1 MKKPV
6 FDVEEIRELLNQL
19 ESIDSS
25 TEHLSTEH
33 LSTVKEILSLHI
45 LNSCASEEDT
55 GLDKISVEAY
65 QGIAAEAYSLEI
77 EAKQLRTIVRAF
89 KKPMI
94 DLPKDMNSD
103 NEIIAI
109 IARWRMKLGK

>member
-1 MKKPV
+1 
-6 FDVEEIRELLNQL
+6 
-19 ESIDSS
+19 
-25 TEHLSTEH
+25 
-33 LSTVKEILSLHI
+33 
-45 LNSCASEEDT
+45 
-55 GLDKISVEAY
+55 
-65 QGIAAEAYSLEI
+65 
-77 EAKQLRTIVRAF
+77 VRAF

>member
-6 FDVEEIRELLNQL
+6 FDVEEIRGLLNQL

-25 TEHLSTEH
+25 TEHLST
-33 LSTVKEILSLHI
+33 VKENLSSHI
-45 LNSCASEEDT
+45 LYSCVSEEGTD
-55 GLDKISVEAY
+55 LDKISVEAY

-77 EAKQLRTIVRAF
+77 AAKQLRSIVRAF

>member
-19 ESIDSS
+19 DNIDGNTENLSS
-25 TEHLSTEH
+25 VRENLS
-33 LSTVKEILSLHI
+33 SHI
-45 LNSCASEEDT
+45 LYSCASEEDT

-77 EAKQLRTIVRAF
+77 EAKQLRTIVRTF

-94 DLPKDMNSD
+94 DLPKDMNND
-103 NEIIAI
+103 NEIIST

>member
-6 FDVEEIRELLNQL
+6 FDVEEIRSLLNEL
-19 ESIDSS
+19 ETIDDHN
-25 TEHLSTEH
+25 EHI
-33 LSTVKEILSLHI
+33 STVKENLSSHI
-45 LNSCASEEDT
+45 LYSSAVEEET
-55 GLDKISVEAY
+55 GATTEAY

-77 EAKQLRTIVRAF
+77 AAKQLRTIVRAF

>member
-45 LNSCASEEDT
+45 LYSCASD
-55 GLDKISVEAY
+55 EAY

-77 EAKQLRTIVRAF
+77 AAKQLRTIVRAF